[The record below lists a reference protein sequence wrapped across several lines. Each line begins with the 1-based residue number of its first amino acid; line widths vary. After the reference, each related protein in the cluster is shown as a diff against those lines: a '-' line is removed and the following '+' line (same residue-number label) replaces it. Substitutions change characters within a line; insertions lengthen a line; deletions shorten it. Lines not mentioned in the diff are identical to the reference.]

1 MYSILSYYSEEF
13 EGRDATVSSATAS
26 VIAEPPVV
34 PMAAPVVPMAAPV
47 VPMAA
52 PVAAVAAG
60 LEITIPKNDRTYVMI
75 PITHSKKP

>member
-34 PMAAPVVPMAAPV
+34 PMAAPVAPV

>member
-34 PMAAPVVPMAAPV
+34 PMAAPVAPV

-52 PVAAVAAG
+52 PVAPVAAG